1 MKLTMKNRLSGH
13 IKRVVAALIVLALL
27 IVGGVMAAIAANPSQ
42 DAVYTTEGGTWVQ
55 VDESTWTM
63 DTDGDK
69 VADITLIKKG
79 DQWEYLFQ
87 TDDDKAAYYGFES
100 NIPDGYTIDGKG
112 DRTNPVHSS
121 DAAGLTITND
131 SGKQPEYG
139 HLKITEKTTGSAADT
154 SQNFRMDI
162 TLTYDATSKNTNK
175 FSGTMTF
182 GNVTFTD
189 GVGMVYLKHNESVD
203 VTDLPA
209 GTQFKI
215 EQTAVDGYTTAVS
228 GGTAVADNVYAV
240 TGTIDKDQT
249 KAIVYTNQKNASTV
263 PVVKTGSFKVK
274 KFIENGSVDDVFAFR
289 ATLLGLEAEKNYTIE
304 ITKADQTTERKML
317 TASAAGSGYLELELK
332 AGETAEFQGI
342 PIGAQYQIE
351 EEATDYT
358 ASYEITDE
366 KNENNLLA
374 AMSRSEN
381 TAKNQRLS
389 TQRETLDENEQALI
403 TFTNKKPAPKADVVE
418 LNVTKVWND
427 QSDAAGIRPD
437 SVTIQVYQSEDGTDR
452 GDMVAT
458 AKLDEASGWKTTVSD
473 LDKFLPNSTKAYV
486 YTVEEEPVAGYTSL
500 VRDLGN
506 GNFQVTNTPSG
517 EKYGE
522 LKLSK
527 TVAGKGADENKAFRF
542 TMHLEKDG
550 KPVTGTY
557 SLDSG
562 TGKGT
567 KTGTVYFDGEDGA
580 TLTLK
585 HGESAYITGIAAG
598 TTYTVEETAYEDWVP
613 SLESGTALTGT
624 IAENTLSEVKV
635 KNTYDPVADLT
646 VGKTVR
652 GSMGNK
658 NQEFDFTLTLTA
670 EAGETV
676 PDTLTCEKEGKEVTL
691 TKDAESGTFHFTL
704 SHKETIRIKDIRKGT
719 TYAISESGA
728 EEKGYTVICDAPGGT
743 IDKDTQVNVINE
755 RKGSVPTLA
764 DMNTVVPVALVLLA
778 VVGMAGLF
786 VKKRKHR

>member
-1 MKLTMKNRLSGH
+1 MKNRLSGH

-27 IVGGVMAAIAANPSQ
+27 IVGGVMAAIAANSSN
-42 DAVYTTEGGTWVQ
+42 DAFYTTEGGTWVQ

-63 DTDGDK
+63 DKDGNGK
-69 VADITLIKKG
+69 PDITLVKKG
-79 DQWEYLFQ
+79 DRWEYLFQ
-87 TDDDKAAYYGFES
+87 VQDDKAAYYGFES

-121 DAAGLTITND
+121 DAAGLTITNN
-131 SGKQPEYG
+131 SGEQPEYG
-139 HLKITEKTTGSAADT
+139 ALRIRENTTGSAADPE
-154 SQNFRMDI
+154 QYFRMNI
-162 TLTYDATSKNTNK
+162 TLTCDATSKNTNK

-189 GVGMVYLKHNESVD
+189 GVGMVYLKNGESAEM
-203 VTDLPA
+203 TDIPA

-215 EQTAVDGYTTAVS
+215 EQTAVDGYAGTVT
-228 GGTAVADNVYAV
+228 GGTAVADNAYAV
-240 TGTIDKDQT
+240 TGTIEKDQT
-249 KAIVYTNQKNASTV
+249 QEIVYTNQKDA
-263 PVVKTGSFKVK
+263 PVVPPVKKGSFKVK
-274 KFIENGSVDDVFAFR
+274 KQIEHGNAADSFR
-289 ATLLGLEAEKNYTIE
+289 FSGTLLGLEAGTDYTVE
-304 ITKADQTTERKML
+304 ITRANQTKEQKTL
-317 TASAAGSGYLELELK
+317 TANAAGSGYLEFDLK
-332 AGETAEFQGI
+332 AEEVAEFKDFPVGCN
-342 PIGAQYQIE
+342 YQIE

-366 KNENNLLA
+366 RNPDNLLA
-374 AMSRSEN
+374 AMSKKEN
-381 TAKNQRLS
+381 YEKNQTLS
-389 TQRETLDENEQALI
+389 TQRETLDENEQAVVA
-403 TFTNKKPAPKADVVE
+403 FTNKKPAPKADTVDIS
-418 LNVTKVWND
+418 VTKKWSD
-427 QSDAAGIRPD
+427 QDNATQIRPD
-437 SVTIQVYQSEDGTDR
+437 SVTVQIYQSEDDKEQ

-458 AKLDEASGWKTTVSD
+458 AQLDEASNWTTTFKE
-473 LDKFLPNSTKAYV
+473 LDKYPPNSKKPYV
-486 YTVEEEPVAGYTSL
+486 YKVEEVPVAGYVSAVT
-500 VRDLGN
+500 DDGH
-506 GNFQVTNTPSG
+506 GNFTVTNTLSG
-517 EKYGE
+517 EKTGD
-522 LKLSK
+522 LKVSK
-527 TVAGKGADENKAFRF
+527 TVEGKGADQNKEFRF

-613 SLESGTALTGT
+613 SLEDGTALTGT
-624 IAENTLSEVKV
+624 ITADALAEVKV
-635 KNTYDPVADLT
+635 KNTYEPVADLT

-728 EEKGYTVICDAPGGT
+728 DEKGYTVTCDAPTG
-743 IDKDTQVNVINE
+743 ILEKDTQVHFTNE

-764 DMNTVVPVALVLLA
+764 DMNTVIPTALVLLA
-778 VVGMAGLF
+778 VVGMAGVF
-786 VKKRKHR
+786 VKNRKKKKEQ